1 MTDLNK
7 NILIIPNL
15 GKEDDPIITFTGQNA
30 NPITLRVLDSAI
42 SFEGTVNSDLLK
54 INDISTNVLEIK
66 GSFSHEGLNP
76 TTGTNLDQVKIIT
89 KSLVLTTNWQDTG
102 IQSTDLETG
111 TYILQFYANDANVGG
126 INSNEYYSGILSW
139 YSSTTYADSNLP
151 TDELI
156 LHRAGASRSNYEI
169 YLRTYRLDN
178 QYLKLQ
184 ISVNTDRDPEMA
196 EPSNYVFKFRRIL

>member
-7 NILIIPNL
+7 NILIVPNL

-30 NPITLRVLDSAI
+30 NPITLRVLDGSI
-42 SFEGTVNSDLLK
+42 SFEGTINADLLK
-54 INDISTNVLEIK
+54 INDTSSNVVEIK
-66 GSFSHEGLNP
+66 GSFSHEGLSP
-76 TTGTNLDQVKIIT
+76 TNGTNLDQVKVIT
-89 KSLVLTTNWQDTG
+89 KSLVLTTAWQDTG

-111 TYILQFYANDANVGG
+111 TYILQFYANDSNVGG
-126 INSNEYYSGILSW
+126 INANEYYSGILSW
-139 YSSTTYADSNLP
+139 YSSTTYADSNIP
-151 TDELI
+151 TDELV

-184 ISVNTDRDPEMA
+184 IAVNTERDPQMA
-196 EPSNYVFKFRRIL
+196 EPSNYVFKFRRLL